1 MEKLEKNIETI
12 KEAQNRQLLNKLIK
26 YSAIPQKTKNTFII
40 FKKNKVHIKLLNNK
54 SLSKISSLMNTP
66 REKNIYFKSRNDL
79 SDTDSDTES
88 KNGLSGM
95 AKLKERLNKKS
106 HDNNNNNSINN
117 RRNKEK
123 KYINNNINNNNNNNK
138 YHINIKK
145 EDKNSVILLE
155 EVKSSVQNILNKE
168 GNTVGTNYEL
178 YKMTW
183 KNFYRWLLLFP
194 LNILFGLIYFIY
206 KDNYGF
212 TFAEFCCF
220 LIICLICLVSINGNE
235 KMLSKKK
242 VNFISEN
249 SLLFLI
255 SFLSLYILI
264 CANTNKIEFIA
275 YCFLNGHYFL
285 VHIIFFTLIVFCFVL
300 IYLNKK
306 MVGFYHRYSQ
316 IIGSGVLLS
325 DGS

>member
-1 MEKLEKNIETI
+1 MEKLEKNVETMN
-12 KEAQNRQLLNKLIK
+12 EVQNRQLLAKLIK
-26 YSAIPQKTKNTFII
+26 YSTIPQKTKNTFII
-40 FKKNKVHIKLLNNK
+40 FKKNKIHIKLLNNK

-66 REKNIYFKSRNDL
+66 REKNIYFKSRYES
-79 SDTDSDTES
+79 SDTDSDNDS
-88 KNGLSGM
+88 KNGLRGM

-106 HDNNNNNSINN
+106 YDKNNVINN

-123 KYINNNINNNNNNNK
+123 KFINNNK
-138 YHINIKK
+138 YQFSIKP

-155 EVKSSVQNILNKE
+155 EVKSSVQTILNKE
-168 GNTVGTNYEL
+168 GNSVGTNYEL

-194 LNILFGLIYFIY
+194 LTILFGLIYFLY

-212 TFAEFCCF
+212 TFAEFFIF
-220 LIICLICLVSINGNE
+220 LIIFLICIVSINGNE

-249 SLLFLI
+249 TLLGLI
-255 SFLSLYILI
+255 SFLSAYILI
-264 CANTNKIEFIA
+264 CANTNKIEYIA
-275 YCFLNGHYFL
+275 YCFLNDHYFL

-316 IIGSGVLLS
+316 IIESGVLLTDRS
-325 DGS
+325 

>member
-12 KEAQNRQLLNKLIK
+12 NEAQNRQLLNKLIK

-40 FKKNKVHIKLLNNK
+40 FKKSKVHIKLLNNK

-106 HDNNNNNSINN
+106 HDNNNNNNKGINN

-123 KYINNNINNNNNNNK
+123 KYINNNINNNNNNK
-138 YHINIKK
+138 YHINIHK

-178 YKMTW
+178 YK
-183 KNFYRWLLLFP
+183 
-194 LNILFGLIYFIY
+194 I
-206 KDNYGF
+206 
-212 TFAEFCCF
+212 F
-220 LIICLICLVSINGNE
+220 L
-235 KMLSKKK
+235 
-242 VNFISEN
+242 
-249 SLLFLI
+249 
-255 SFLSLYILI
+255 
-264 CANTNKIEFIA
+264 
-275 YCFLNGHYFL
+275 
-285 VHIIFFTLIVFCFVL
+285 
-300 IYLNKK
+300 
-306 MVGFYHRYSQ
+306 
-316 IIGSGVLLS
+316 
-325 DGS
+325 

>member
-1 MEKLEKNIETI
+1 M
-12 KEAQNRQLLNKLIK
+12 
-26 YSAIPQKTKNTFII
+26 
-40 FKKNKVHIKLLNNK
+40 
-54 SLSKISSLMNTP
+54 
-66 REKNIYFKSRNDL
+66 
-79 SDTDSDTES
+79 
-88 KNGLSGM
+88 
-95 AKLKERLNKKS
+95 
-106 HDNNNNNSINN
+106 
-117 RRNKEK
+117 
-123 KYINNNINNNNNNNK
+123 
-138 YHINIKK
+138 
-145 EDKNSVILLE
+145 ILLE

-212 TFAEFCCF
+212 TFADFCCF
-220 LIICLICLVSINGNE
+220 LIICLICIVSINGNE

-285 VHIIFFTLIVFCFVL
+285 VHVIFFTLIVFCFVL

-306 MVGFYHRYSQ
+306 MVRFYHRYSQ

-325 DGS
+325 DRS

>member
-1 MEKLEKNIETI
+1 
-12 KEAQNRQLLNKLIK
+12 
-26 YSAIPQKTKNTFII
+26 
-40 FKKNKVHIKLLNNK
+40 
-54 SLSKISSLMNTP
+54 
-66 REKNIYFKSRNDL
+66 
-79 SDTDSDTES
+79 
-88 KNGLSGM
+88 M
-95 AKLKERLNKKS
+95 AKLKERLLEDS
-106 HDNNNNNSINN
+106 HDDYNHRKNKISRSDDNTNKINKFHLYME
-117 RRNKEK
+117 R
-123 KYINNNINNNNNNNK
+123 
-138 YHINIKK
+138 
-145 EDKNSVILLE
+145 EDKNSFILLD
-155 EVKSSVQNILNKE
+155 EVKTSVKTILNKE
-168 GNTVGTNYEL
+168 GNSIGKNYEL
-178 YKMTW
+178 IKMTW
-183 KNFYRWLLLFP
+183 KNLYKWLLLFP

-220 LIICLICLVSINGNE
+220 LIICLICIVSINGNE

-325 DGS
+325 DRS

>member
-1 MEKLEKNIETI
+1 MEKLEKNVETMN
-12 KEAQNRQLLNKLIK
+12 EVQNRQLLAKLIK
-26 YSAIPQKTKNTFII
+26 YSTIPQKTKNTFII
-40 FKKNKVHIKLLNNK
+40 FKKNKIHIKLLNNK

-66 REKNIYFKSRNDL
+66 REKNIYFKSRYES
-79 SDTDSDTES
+79 SDTDSDNDS
-88 KNGLSGM
+88 KNGLRGL

-106 HDNNNNNSINN
+106 HDKNNVINN

-123 KYINNNINNNNNNNK
+123 KFINNNK
-138 YHINIKK
+138 YQFNIKP

-155 EVKSSVQNILNKE
+155 EVKSSVQTILNKE
-168 GNTVGTNYEL
+168 GNSVGTNYEL

-194 LNILFGLIYFIY
+194 LTILFGLIYFLY

-212 TFAEFCCF
+212 TFAEFFIF
-220 LIICLICLVSINGNE
+220 LIIFLICIVSIKGNE

-249 SLLFLI
+249 TLLGLI
-255 SFLSLYILI
+255 SFLSAYILI
-264 CANTNKIEFIA
+264 CANTNKIEYIA
-275 YCFLNGHYFL
+275 YCFLNDHYFL

-306 MVGFYHRYSQ
+306 MIGFYQRYSQ
-316 IIGSGVLLS
+316 IIESGVLLTDRS
-325 DGS
+325 

>member
-1 MEKLEKNIETI
+1 MRNKIISNLEKIREEKKKQKKESLNSTPTPKNYLVKSNNISIII
-12 KEAQNRQLLNKLIK
+12 KK
-26 YSAIPQKTKNTFII
+26 SKN
-40 FKKNKVHIKLLNNK
+40 HIKLLNNNCIN
-54 SLSKISSLMNTP
+54 KISSLSNIAI
-66 REKNIYFKSRNDL
+66 EKYIKYNSGYEL
-79 SDTDSDTES
+79 PETDSDNDS
-88 KNGLSGM
+88 RNSLKGM
-95 AKLKERLNKKS
+95 AKLKERLLEDS
-106 HDNNNNNSINN
+106 HDDYNHRKNKISRSDDNTNKINKFHLYME
-117 RRNKEK
+117 R
-123 KYINNNINNNNNNNK
+123 
-138 YHINIKK
+138 
-145 EDKNSVILLE
+145 EDKNSVILLD
-155 EVKSSVQNILNKE
+155 EVKTSVKTILNKE
-168 GNTVGTNYEL
+168 GNSIGKNYEL
-178 YKMTW
+178 IKMTW
-183 KNFYRWLLLFP
+183 KNLYKWLLLFP

-220 LIICLICLVSINGNE
+220 LIICLICIVSINGNE

-325 DGS
+325 DRS

>member
-1 MEKLEKNIETI
+1 MRNKIISNLEKIREEKKKQKKESLNSTPTPKNYLLKSNNISIII
-12 KEAQNRQLLNKLIK
+12 KK
-26 YSAIPQKTKNTFII
+26 SKN
-40 FKKNKVHIKLLNNK
+40 HIKLLNNNCIN
-54 SLSKISSLMNTP
+54 KISSLSDITI
-66 REKNIYFKSRNDL
+66 EKYIKYNSGYEL
-79 SDTDSDTES
+79 PETDSDNDS
-88 KNGLSGM
+88 RNSLKGM
-95 AKLKERLNKKS
+95 AKLKERLLEDS
-106 HDNNNNNSINN
+106 HDDYNHRKNKISRSYDNTNKIN
-117 RRNKEK
+117 RFHLYMER
-123 KYINNNINNNNNNNK
+123 
-138 YHINIKK
+138 
-145 EDKNSVILLE
+145 EDKNSVILLD
-155 EVKSSVQNILNKE
+155 EVKTSVKTILNKE
-168 GNTVGTNYEL
+168 GNSIGKNYEL
-178 YKMTW
+178 IKMTW
-183 KNFYRWLLLFP
+183 KNLYKWLLLFP

-220 LIICLICLVSINGNE
+220 LIICLICIVSINGNE

-325 DGS
+325 DRS